1 MRFALAHKMSTYIMV
16 TCAYAALAMGGF
28 LGEVWVMLAL
38 LGIVA
43 SWFWEP
49 PRVRLE
55 RWALPWTIA
64 ALVVFGISTLEVLG
78 GRDVLLVGAEFLMFL
93 TVVKLFNRRA
103 CKDYQHVYVLA
114 FLMLVAGTVLNYEVT
129 YGIFFLGFVV
139 SSTWSLILF
148 HLRREM
154 EDNFLLK
161 HSDGRP
167 SERVEVARILG
178 SRRIVGGRFFAGSAA
193 VSLGIFMFASLL
205 FFLIP
210 RIGFGFFFQKDRG
223 ALQMAGFS
231 DGIQLGAHGVIKD
244 NRTVVMRVKVDR
256 QYQGRGAPY
265 LHWRGVAFDRYHDGT
280 WLRTMNAPLS
290 RRQVTYGDG
299 VARYHMLYVDH
310 PGTVQAAELERR
322 RKHGMRQEIYLE
334 PMGNDV
340 LFGASMP
347 LAFEL
352 GRLAGNKRPRRS
364 RNDELRLLH
373 TQGIKYTVYSDVNQP
388 PAAELRKAPANFLP
402 DGFQVYLQGVDE
414 LTPETV
420 QLAADI
426 TRGLDNNY
434 DKAVAIESWLRSN
447 LGYTLHMKD
456 PHGVEPIHF
465 FLFQRKKGH
474 CEYFSSAMT
483 MMVRS
488 LGIPARNVNGFLGG
502 EWNEYD
508 DYIAVRAGDAHSWV
522 EIYFPGHGWVT
533 FDPTPAG
540 ERDFM
545 GRGGTGWREKMRR
558 FFDNMRFKW
567 FKWIIEYDIYQQLS
581 IFRGIG
587 DKLRGGGRS
596 ARTMIS
602 AVGNWLREHRLAAG
616 GAGGGLLLL
625 VVGLALWRRRRR
637 RTGSGGSAPRRRRR
651 SQVGAIHAR
660 AEEELARHNHGR
672 PPARTPREHARVL
685 AGAGLP
691 GAGPYAALTDLY
703 YEVEYGGLG
712 GDDDDD
718 RAQVLA
724 RQIRNEWAEARR
736 SGRAA

>member
-1 MRFALAHKMSTYIMV
+1 MKFALAHKMSTYIMV

-28 LGEVWVMLAL
+28 LGEVWVLAAL
-38 LGIVA
+38 VGIIG

-49 PRVRLE
+49 PRVNIE
-55 RWALPWTIA
+55 RWTLIWTIA
-64 ALVVFGISTLEVLG
+64 ALGVFGVSALEVLG

-103 CKDYQHVYVLA
+103 CKDYQHVYVLS

-129 YGIFFLGFVV
+129 YGIFFIGFVV

-167 SERVEVARILG
+167 SERVEVARILS

-193 VSLGIFMFASLL
+193 VSLGIFAFASIL

-223 ALQMAGFS
+223 SLHMAGFS
-231 DGIQLGAHGVIKD
+231 DGVQLGGHGVIKD
-244 NRTVVMRVKVDR
+244 NRTVVMRVKVDP

-265 LHWRGVAFDRYHDGT
+265 LHWRGVAFDRYHNGT
-280 WLRTMNAPLS
+280 WMRTIAAPLS
-290 RRQVTYGDG
+290 RRRVTYGDG
-299 VARYHMLYVDH
+299 VARYHMLYNDRSDDRN
-310 PGTVQAAELERR
+310 ELEERMR
-322 RKHGMRQEIYLE
+322 HGMRQEIYLE

-347 LAFEL
+347 LTFEL
-352 GRLAGNKRPRRS
+352 GHLAGHKRPRQS

-373 TQGIKYTVYSDVNQP
+373 TQGIKYTVYSDVDKP
-388 PAAELRKAPANFLP
+388 PASELRKAPANFLP
-402 DGFQVYLQGVDE
+402 DGYDVYLQGTDE
-414 LTPETV
+414 LTPQTRK
-420 QLAADI
+420 LAADI
-426 TRGLDNNY
+426 TRGLDDNY
-434 DKAVAIESWLRSN
+434 DKVVAIEDWLRSN
-447 LGYTLHMKD
+447 LGYTLEMKD

-522 EIYFPGHGWVT
+522 EVYFPGHGWVT

-540 ERDFM
+540 ERDRM

-558 FFDNMRFKW
+558 FFDNLRFKW

-581 IFRGIG
+581 VFRSIG
-587 DKLRGGGRS
+587 DKLKGGGRS
-596 ARTMIS
+596 ARNLYAAITS
-602 AVGNWLREHRLAAG
+602 WLREHQLAAAG
-616 GAGGGLLLL
+616 GGGGLLLL

-637 RTGSGGSAPRRRRR
+637 RDGAGGRTRRQRRR
-651 SQVGAIHAR
+651 SSMGAVYAR
-660 AEEELARHNHGR
+660 AEEELARRGHGR

-685 AGAGLP
+685 QGVGVP
-691 GAGPYAALTDLY
+691 GADAYRELTDLY
-703 YEVEYGGLG
+703 YEVEYGRLG
-712 GDDDDD
+712 TDDAVS
-718 RAQVLA
+718 RAEALA
-724 RQIRNEWAEARR
+724 RRIREEWADARR
-736 SGRAA
+736 AGRAA